1 MLIESVRVFDIVV
14 LRLDGQF
21 IDEIELASNIG
32 FFEKE
37 KAPKVLIN
45 FENVGNINSYCFR
58 SLARIHQLLITNGGD
73 MRICSLKPAVRQIF
87 GIANLDRGYHIY
99 TSEDEGIIGFY
110 NNLPTLDSF
119 NTGIIYSS

>member
-21 IDEIELASNIG
+21 IDEIELMKDIG
-32 FFEKE
+32 FSEKTD
-37 KAPKVLIN
+37 APKVLLN
-45 FENVGNINSYCFR
+45 FENVDYINSCCFR
-58 SLARIHQLLITNGGD
+58 SLAKIHQVLIANGGE

-119 NTGIIYSS
+119 TTGVLYSS

>member
-21 IDEIELASNIG
+21 IDEIELVKDIG
-32 FFEKE
+32 SFEKA
-37 KAPKVLIN
+37 KAPKVLLN
-45 FENVGNINSYCFR
+45 FENVENINSYCFR
-58 SLARIHQLLITNGGD
+58 SLAKIHQFLMANGGD
-73 MRICSLKPAVRQIF
+73 MRICSLRPAVRQIF

-110 NNLPTLDSF
+110 NNLPSLDSF
-119 NTGIIYSS
+119 HTGVIYSS